1 MEKTDNGGEGSVD
14 NVNFLETVNFPYIV
28 KVMQD
33 ISRLLP
39 HHIDKHPGG
48 NIVQMLDN
56 GHIKRRFNGPGNY
69 IGSLPIRISHDAQ
82 QVIVDSAEVNLISSQ
97 NDWLYSN
104 GIEVHLHKHREQM
117 PRGPLD
123 LTTSVSCYYSPNV
136 GKNALRTK
144 ICSLDINRQKM
155 FAGYYAPKLAS
166 MTTIRDSG
174 LLTAMKP
181 GDFKKI
187 DKVIGVDQ
195 ELIRK
200 MGEVIAPS
208 GIEAS
213 FTDNPEIESAVG
225 ELSSKVNEIME
236 EIGPLMERLE
246 TLTRLEK
253 IEANIPDLNDD
264 AKLAIG
270 VYHIMKVFGVFALNV
285 LRDVD
290 VDLQNFEKWESAIT
304 NVKARRER
312 LSAQAGLVA
321 QTG

>member
-1 MEKTDNGGEGSVD
+1 MEKIDNRGDGSVD
-14 NVNFLETVNFPYIV
+14 NVNFLETVNFPHIV
-28 KVMQD
+28 ETMQN
-33 ISRLLP
+33 ISRSLP
-39 HHIDKHPGG
+39 HHIDKHPEGQ
-48 NIVQMLDN
+48 IVQMLDN
-56 GHIKRRFNGPGNY
+56 DHIKRRFNGPRY
-69 IGSLPIRISHDAQ
+69 YRDSLPIRISYDAQ

-123 LTTSVSCYYSPNV
+123 FTTSVSCYDSPNV

-187 DKVIGVDQ
+187 GEVIGVDQ

-200 MGEVIAPS
+200 MGKVIAPPD
-208 GIEAS
+208 IEAS
-213 FTDNPEIESAVG
+213 FTDNPKIESAVDK
-225 ELSSKVNEIME
+225 LSSKVKKIME

-312 LSAQAGLVA
+312 FSAQAGLVA